1 MATCKNTSPAA
12 EGDMPHPALAD
23 RLGLALKS
31 AYQLDTL
38 ISRLDAE
45 LDDRDEVNV
54 GLGEI
59 AVAKLLI
66 GRCHALTD
74 ALIGLC
80 DHNAESDPDRAWAEF
95 EDCSATVTGIFGKD
109 AASDRGEPAASA
121 TA

>member
-12 EGDMPHPALAD
+12 EGDTRHPALAD

-66 GRCHALTD
+66 GRCHALND

-80 DHNAESDPDRAWAEF
+80 DHNAESAYFAPSRTGISRDPGQRFALMPDRISEEAGQRF
-95 EDCSATVTGIFGKD
+95 S
-109 AASDRGEPAASA
+109 
-121 TA
+121 